1 MTTLVSP
8 LPVRAGRGDRP
19 APIVADVALPVP
31 IRRTFAYRV
40 PAELAGTLRVG
51 CRVNVSF
58 GSRAVTGFV
67 VGFDP
72 SDAPERLKSV
82 RSIVDEEPLVDE
94 QLLRLTRWI
103 ADRTLCSWGEA
114 LRAALPGHGTPR
126 RERVLSLGEPKAA
139 DLFGAG
145 TSLEDRILTAV
156 AEAEQL
162 PLAALGKAL
171 GARPADLREE
181 VERLVRRGE
190 LRRAERVTGA
200 APTASPRIK
209 VVRLAGAEPPGSE
222 PARPAPEGAEAA
234 GSAPA
239 AERAPVQSRVLELLR
254 AAAGVLPLRDLAE
267 SMAGSRGAVKR
278 LAEKGL
284 VEVTQEAWEG
294 RAPEEVQHAPY
305 PEPELT
311 SAQEAAARAVIEG
324 LRSGRAA
331 TFLLH
336 GVTGSGKTE
345 VYLRAMAEARRLGR
359 QSIFLVP
366 EISLTPQTVSR
377 LRGRFG
383 GRAAVVHS
391 RLQDSE
397 RRRIWQGARR
407 GDYDVVL
414 GPRSAVFAP
423 LPDPGLIVID
433 EEHDG
438 AYKQEDAPRYQAR
451 DVAIERARLANGV
464 VVLGSATP
472 DLETYERASSGEMT
486 LLRLPERVS
495 DLPLPE
501 VRLVDLRG
509 TKGIFSQE
517 LLGAVADRL
526 TRREQIILFLNRRGF
541 SPFVQC
547 SGCGAAVRC
556 GQCAVTLTF
565 HKAERALRCHY
576 CDHARA
582 VPEECSECGAKALT
596 FRGAGTQR
604 IEEELAERFPQA
616 RIARLDSDAARS
628 PGAHERVLGG
638 FLEGEIDVLLG
649 TQMVAKGLD
658 FPRVTLVG
666 VINADTGLHLPDY
679 RSGERTFQLLTQVA
693 GRAGRSALGGSV
705 LIQTRCPDHPCLV
718 AARDHDDAAFRAR
731 EMAERR
737 EQRYPPFARLASV
750 LVRGADP
757 TRTEQVAEAVR
768 ARVAERIGG
777 SGGWVVV
784 LGPVPAP
791 LAQLRGKFRFR
802 LLIKGERRE
811 DVREAAAVA
820 LEAAPRKSGVEV
832 VVDPDPLDML

>member
-1 MTTLVSP
+1 MSP
-8 LPVRAGRGDRP
+8 LPLPADRGDRP
-19 APIVADVALPVP
+19 AVVADVALPVP

-40 PAELAGTLRVG
+40 PPELAAAIRIG
-51 CRVNVSF
+51 CRVNVPF

-72 SDAPERLKSV
+72 ADAPERLKSIRQV
-82 RSIVDEEPLVDE
+82 VDAEPLVDE
-94 QLLRLTRWI
+94 SLLRLTRWV
-103 ADRTLCSWGEA
+103 AERTLCSWGEA
-114 LRAALPGHGTPR
+114 LRAALPGHGMPR
-126 RERVLSLGEPKAA
+126 RERVLSLGEPRAA
-139 DLFGAG
+139 DLFGAD

-156 AEAEQL
+156 AEAESL
-162 PLAALGKAL
+162 PLVALGKVL

-181 VERLVRRGE
+181 VERLVRRGK
-190 LRRAERVTGA
+190 LRRAERATGA

-209 VVRLAGAEPPGSE
+209 VVRLVDADRSGTDRSGAEP
-222 PARPAPEGAEAA
+222 AA
-234 GSAPA
+234 D
-239 AERAPVQSRVLELLR
+239 RAPVQSRVLELLR

-267 SMAGSRGAVKR
+267 SVAGSRGAVKR

-284 VEVTQEAWEG
+284 VEVKLEAWEG

-311 SAQEAAARAVIEG
+311 PAQEAAASAVIEG
-324 LRSGRAA
+324 LRSGRPA

-423 LPDPGLIVID
+423 LPDAGLVVID

-438 AYKQEDAPRYQAR
+438 AYKQEDAPRYHAR
-451 DVAIERARLANGV
+451 DVAIERARFANGV

-472 DLETYERASSGEMT
+472 DVETYERASSGEMT

-495 DLPLPE
+495 DLPLPQ

-509 TKGIFSQE
+509 TKGIFSE
-517 LLGAVADRL
+517 DLRAAVADRL
-526 TRREQIILFLNRRGF
+526 ARREQIILFLNRRGF

-582 VPEECSECGAKALT
+582 VPEKCSECGGKALT

-604 IEEELAERFPQA
+604 IEEELRELFPEA
-616 RIARLDSDAARS
+616 RIARLDSDAARL
-628 PGAHERVLGG
+628 PGTHERVLGG

-757 TRTEQVAEAVR
+757 ARTEEVAEEVR
-768 ARVAERIGG
+768 ARVAERVGRCG
-777 SGGWVVV
+777 AWAVV

-811 DVREAAAVA
+811 DVREAAAAA
-820 LEAAPRKSGVEV
+820 LEAAPRKGGVEV

>member
-1 MTTLVSP
+1 MSP
-8 LPVRAGRGDRP
+8 NSPRPRSAERGNPADRSERGTG
-19 APIVADVALPVP
+19 AVADVALPVP
-31 IRRTFAYRV
+31 IRRTFAYQV
-40 PAELAGTLRVG
+40 PVELVGSVRVG
-51 CRVNVSF
+51 CRVAVPF
-58 GSRAVTGFV
+58 GARAVTGFV

-72 SDAPERLKSV
+72 PDAPARLKSI
-82 RSIVDEEPLVDE
+82 RSVVDAEPLVDAR
-94 QLLRLTRWI
+94 LLELTRWI
-103 ADRTLCSWGEA
+103 AERTLCSWGEA
-114 LRAALPGHGTPR
+114 LRAALPGHGAPR
-126 RERVLSLGEPKAA
+126 RERVLSLGEPRAA

-145 TSLEDRILTAV
+145 TAVDERILTAV
-156 AEAEQL
+156 AEAESLSL
-162 PLAALGKAL
+162 PALARAL
-171 GARPADLREE
+171 GARPADVREE
-181 VERLVRRGE
+181 VDRLVRSGK
-190 LRRAERVTGA
+190 LRRVERVSGS
-200 APTASPRIK
+200 APAASPRIK
-209 VVRLAGAEPPGSE
+209 IVRLSAAEP
-222 PARPAPEGAEAA
+222 AV
-234 GSAPA
+234 
-239 AERAPVQSRVLELLR
+239 ERAPVQSRVLELVR
-254 AAAGVLPLRDLAE
+254 AAGGVIPLRDLAE
-267 SMAGSRGAVKR
+267 SLAGSRGAVKR

-284 VEVTQEAWEG
+284 VEVKLEAWEG

-311 SAQEAAARAVIEG
+311 PAQEDAARAIIEA
-324 LRSGRAA
+324 LRSARPA

-397 RRRIWQGARR
+397 RRRIWLGARR

-423 LPDPGLIVID
+423 LPDAGLVVID

-451 DVAIERARLANGV
+451 DVAIERARLVNGV

-472 DLETYERASSGEMT
+472 DVETYERAASGEMT

-509 TKGIFSQE
+509 TKGFFSEE
-517 LLGAVADRL
+517 LLRAVGERL
-526 TRREQIILFLNRRGF
+526 ARREQIILFLNRRGF

-547 SGCGAAVRC
+547 SACGAAIRC

-565 HKAERALRCHY
+565 HKADRVLRCHY
-576 CDHARA
+576 CDHQRA
-582 VPEECSECGAKALT
+582 VPETCPDCRARSLA

-604 IEEELAERFPQA
+604 IEEELATRFPEA
-616 RIARLDSDAARS
+616 RIARLDSDAVRS
-628 PGAHERVLGG
+628 PGAHERILGG

-705 LIQTRCPDHPCLV
+705 LIQTRCPEHPCLV
-718 AARDHDDAAFRAR
+718 AARGHDDAAFRAR
-731 EMAERR
+731 ELAERR
-737 EQRYPPFARLASV
+737 ELRYPPFARLVSV
-750 LVRGADP
+750 LVRGADLA
-757 TRTEQVAEAVR
+757 RTEDVAEAVR
-768 ARVAERIGG
+768 GRIAERI
-777 SGGWVVV
+777 SGCAGWTVVR
-784 LGPVPAP
+784 GPVPAP

-802 LLIKGERRE
+802 LLVKGERRE
-811 DVREAAAVA
+811 EVRAAAAAA
-820 LEAAPRKSGVEV
+820 LEASPRKGGVEI